1 MSSADFLRELSKE
14 MKEAAGEGIE
24 IDCEGNLPEI
34 SLPLRAVEQAVGILV
49 DNALEASPKGRPVRL
64 SIGSRDG
71 RVVFEVLD
79 QGMGMTADV
88 VRRAGEPFFTTKSPG
103 KGMGMGLFLV
113 RLVAEKLGGTF
124 RLESEPGKGTRA
136 VLELPAGAA

>member
-1 MSSADFLRELSKE
+1 
-14 MKEAAGEGIE
+14 
-24 IDCEGNLPEI
+24 
-34 SLPLRAVEQAVGILV
+34 
-49 DNALEASPKGRPVRL
+49 LEASPKGRPVRL